1 MAASANQEGVEGTD
15 CGEIWIVTNA
25 CVILGVCPPCQEL
38 LIFLPSKETHFGRF
52 YNDFPPSVCKRLHTD
67 RLLLSRCASRGQVVW
82 QGISTTIIP
91 MWKISSLSLL
101 KS

>member
-15 CGEIWIVTNA
+15 SGEIWILTHA

-67 RLLLSRCASRGQVVW
+67 RLLLSRCASRGRCRRL
-82 QGISTTIIP
+82 STNLQRIVHVS
-91 MWKISSLSLL
+91 MLSV
-101 KS
+101 S